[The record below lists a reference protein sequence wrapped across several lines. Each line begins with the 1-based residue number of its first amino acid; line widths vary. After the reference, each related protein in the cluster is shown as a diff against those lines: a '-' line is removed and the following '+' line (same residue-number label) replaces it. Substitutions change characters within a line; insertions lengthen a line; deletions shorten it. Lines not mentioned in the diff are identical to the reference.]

1 MLAPTTCP
9 YGCGAHMLKK
19 DWAGAKHT
27 LELAASKKD
36 GWGWGVN
43 NGDIWIS
50 LGAVQLIE
58 WGEAQVRDDAGS
70 SSATMAGLEEANAT
84 LQKAA
89 NRTATH
95 PWTLAN
101 LRAVDELGAAY
112 QQGTE
117 GRTEFEV
124 LLQGLI
130 EETIRW
136 CEDLL
141 QYVRPKPRPERLPSV
156 PW

>member
-1 MLAPTTCP
+1 MWVDGVAQMMR
-9 YGCGAHMLKK
+9 GEWSA
-19 DWAGAKHT
+19 AAET
-27 LELAASKKD
+27 LSLAAAKKD

-50 LGAVQLIE
+50 LGAVQAIL
-58 WGEAQVRDDAGS
+58 WGEMQLQRP
-70 SSATMAGLEEANAT
+70 ATMAGLEQANAT

-101 LRAVDELGAAY
+101 LRAVDDLAAAY
-112 QQGTE
+112 RRGADGE
-117 GRTEFEV
+117 VAFEAR
-124 LLQGLI
+124 LQGLI
-130 EETIRW
+130 EETTSW

-141 QYVRPKPRPERLPSV
+141 QYVRPKPRPAQLPSA